1 MSKPNV
7 LSEAIVM
14 VAIKDLHPYKKNPR
28 KGDIAGIA
36 ESLEATGQYRS
47 IIVQKSTGDI
57 LAGNHT
63 TKAAISLGWK
73 EIAVTY
79 IDVDDETAKKI
90 VLADNRL
97 NDTASYDV
105 DILTELL
112 GSIPDVVGTGY
123 TSADVQKMLAAQMDQ
138 DSALIR
144 SVIQPKVIEFEKT
157 DNTDWDLT
165 TQVNKAKDRGVEK
178 FGEDAAG
185 PVDNALNAYLEKS
198 PSKFDD
204 PEKLRTAYAVA
215 DIQKQLERLEQ
226 MSFIGQNYWGIPDL
240 RRDMLVDTL
249 PSDLKTWG
257 GKDATPDDGIS
268 NYIWNY
274 GLAASSGLPWDR
286 AIMATFTYDSKFD
299 SLLAEPAFQLA
310 KLMHNGLTRAVA
322 IDSSTYTDDSRITQL
337 SSIQNSNWMTRFM
350 QEAGIKVIPRFSWSD
365 VESLKYALLGIPLNP
380 PVVAISMQTM
390 TPEEIEKNQ
399 YALALRMAVKTI
411 QPECIIA
418 YGAPNTTRKIVE
430 AAVLPKSVHVEYVE
444 NYAGV
449 RRSVVFDRQEGK
461 ALVDQHQR
469 ALRKEAKERDGE
481 LRTDEAEEL
490 SEGTD

>member
-144 SVIQPKVIEFEKT
+144 SVIQPKVIEFEAADT
-157 DNTDWDLT
+157 TDWDLT
-165 TQVNKAKDRGVEK
+165 TQVNSAKSRHDEK
-178 FGEDAAG
+178 FGEDAG
-185 PVDNALNAYLEKS
+185 RPVDNLLNTYLEKA

-204 PEKLRTAYAVA
+204 AASLQTAYAVA
-215 DIQKQLERLEQ
+215 DIQKQLERLES
-226 MSFIGQNYWGIPDL
+226 MSFVGNNYWGIPDL
-240 RRDMLVDTL
+240 RRDMLCDVL
-249 PSDLKTWG
+249 PDPIKTWG
-257 GKDATPDDGIS
+257 GKDASPDDGVS
-268 NYIWNY
+268 TYIYNF

-286 AIMATFTYDSKFD
+286 TIMATFTYDTKFE
-299 SLLAEPAFQLA
+299 SLMEQPAFQIA
-310 KLMHNGLTRAVA
+310 KMMHNGLKTA
-322 IDSSTYTDDSRITQL
+322 IVPDTSMWADDPRVNHLIAA
-337 SSIQNSNWMTRFM
+337 QNAQWMGRFM
-350 QEAGIKVIPRFSWSD
+350 QEAGLKVIPRFMWND
-365 VESLKYALLGIPLNP
+365 LESVKYASLGIPKKP
-380 PVVAISMQTM
+380 PIAAVCIQAIDKEEAKKQM
-390 TPEEIEKNQ
+390 TADGLRLFVKEVEPD
-399 YALALRMAVKTI
+399 ALIVYGGGTAKQVI
-411 QPECIIA
+411 QD
-418 YGAPNTTRKIVE
+418 
-430 AAVLPKSVHVEYVE
+430 AVLPKSLHVVFVD
-444 NYAGV
+444 NYATV
-449 RRSVVFDRQEGK
+449 RRHVMFDNPQGK
-461 ALVDQHQR
+461 TLVDQHQR
-469 ALRKEAKERDGE
+469 ALKKDAKARGE
-481 LRTDEAEEL
+481 ELTADEADEL